1 MDAPDLNCIQFF
13 RLISIN
19 RRGLLPG
26 ALCRSPNT
34 MSGVRSKKP
43 ISFFQLIP
51 HLQCC
56 KQMNCCFI
64 LRPQFGQVLLL
75 FPIALNVQTVFV
87 QQKPLL
93 QMKSISN
100 CLRML
105 FPFSLVPYCTITLYR
120 RINVFLSLHII
131 SNCAVDQEGITE
143 IINIPLDCRIA
154 DLLFLNRSKC
164 R

>member
-75 FPIALNVQTVFV
+75 FPIALNVQTVFI
-87 QQKPLL
+87 QQ
-93 QMKSISN
+93 
-100 CLRML
+100 
-105 FPFSLVPYCTITLYR
+105 
-120 RINVFLSLHII
+120 
-131 SNCAVDQEGITE
+131 E
-143 IINIPLDCRIA
+143 IIDAHNQDTILIVIRCRSILGDDDPLEEISGQHQRT
-154 DLLFLNRSKC
+154 LFLLHLRLIRNRVSGLDIVAVSYTHLTLPTSLSV
-164 R
+164 

>member
-26 ALCRSPNT
+26 ALCRCPNT

-75 FPIALNVQTVFV
+75 FPIALNVQTVFI
-87 QQKPLL
+87 QQ
-93 QMKSISN
+93 
-100 CLRML
+100 
-105 FPFSLVPYCTITLYR
+105 
-120 RINVFLSLHII
+120 
-131 SNCAVDQEGITE
+131 E
-143 IINIPLDCRIA
+143 IIDAHNQDTILIVMPEYPW
-154 DLLFLNRSKC
+154 
-164 R
+164 